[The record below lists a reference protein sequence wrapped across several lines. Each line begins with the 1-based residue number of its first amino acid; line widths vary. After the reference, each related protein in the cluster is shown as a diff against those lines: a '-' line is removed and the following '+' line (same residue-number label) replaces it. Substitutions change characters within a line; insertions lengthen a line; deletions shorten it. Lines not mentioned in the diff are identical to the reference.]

1 MVTIHIT
8 LFSLFTLANI
18 TVIFNEI
25 GQAICITFDILMMLF
40 FAFLFYK
47 FNGGRL
53 VHSEETSLLSYLR
66 VKKSYEYQMTSKSHQ
81 FDAYK
86 TYR

>member
-8 LFSLFTLANI
+8 LFTLFTLANI
-18 TVIFNEI
+18 TVLFGAI
-25 GQAICITFDILMMLF
+25 GQAICITVDILMILF

-53 VHSEETSLLSYLR
+53 IHSESTSLLSYLR
-66 VKKSYEYQMTSKSHQ
+66 VKKSFEYQMASNS
-81 FDAYK
+81 
-86 TYR
+86 YRIEA